1 MTDLNTETATDT
13 PNAVE
18 ESNAVAPETIL
29 TSEVKEPEA
38 VEAKTEATPEPKVE
52 EPKEAKTVVPEK
64 YELKLPEGSLLD
76 ASAIEKAA
84 AMAKASGLS
93 NEQAQK
99 LLEHESNS
107 IASFIE
113 GQKQQL
119 KQTSESWARELS
131 VDKEFGGADFEKN
144 AELAKRVV
152 HKFASDGFRKTLNET
167 GLGNHPDLVRTFVR
181 IGKAMSEDK
190 LVLPGSPPAN
200 VQKRHEDVLYPESN
214 KGEK

>member
-1 MTDLNTETATDT
+1 MTEQVTEIATDT
-13 PNAVE
+13 PSAIEEIKAV
-18 ESNAVAPETIL
+18 
-29 TSEVKEPEA
+29 
-38 VEAKTEATPEPKVE
+38 TPESILSAKVE
-52 EPKEAKTVVPEK
+52 EPKVDEVKTEVTPELKTEEPKEVKPVVPEK

-76 ASAIEKAA
+76 ASAIEKTT

-93 NEQAQK
+93 NDQAQK

-107 IASFIE
+107 IASFVE
-113 GQKQQL
+113 VQKQQL
-119 KQTSESWARELS
+119 KQTSESWATEIMN
-131 VDKEFGGADFEKN
+131 DKEYGGAEFEKN

-181 IGKAMSEDK
+181 IGKAMAEDK
-190 LVLPGSPPAN
+190 LVLPGSAPSDIK
-200 VQKRHEDVLYPESN
+200 KRHEDILYPESN